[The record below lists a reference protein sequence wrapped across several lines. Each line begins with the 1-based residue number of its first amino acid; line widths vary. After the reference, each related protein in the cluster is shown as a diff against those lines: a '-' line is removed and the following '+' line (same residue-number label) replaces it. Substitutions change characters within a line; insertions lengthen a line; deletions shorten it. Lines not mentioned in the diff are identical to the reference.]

1 MDEGQTPRLVAGIQ
15 HLAKRQHFVGRDG
28 AADLDREGVLNA
40 AKIFDVRSVEGA
52 RAVPDPGKMGA
63 EIVPAGAP
71 RHLPRLRQVFQE
83 RVSQARQNRKRRSAP
98 RDAVPMVT
106 SLDILRPSVT
116 FLLYMKTAT
125 LRQLRHDF
133 GAVLTWVEQGE
144 AVEISKRG
152 RIIALLSPP
161 LAPKPARPKKRPHR
175 ALEAHLRRP
184 GVVGQHRGRRSR
196 VAALLIRPTTSPIPP
211 GHDFGGASSTSP

>member
-1 MDEGQTPRLVAGIQ
+1 
-15 HLAKRQHFVGRDG
+15 
-28 AADLDREGVLNA
+28 
-40 AKIFDVRSVEGA
+40 
-52 RAVPDPGKMGA
+52 
-63 EIVPAGAP
+63 
-71 RHLPRLRQVFQE
+71 
-83 RVSQARQNRKRRSAP
+83 
-98 RDAVPMVT
+98 MVT

-161 LAPKPARPKKRPHR
+161 LAPKPARPKKRPDFIGR
-175 ALEAHLRRP
+175 LKRIYGDQVLSGNIVVADRESRP
-184 GVVGQHRGRRSR
+184 Y
-196 VAALLIRPTTSPIPP
+196 
-211 GHDFGGASSTSP
+211 